1 LLTQIRIARGVVA
14 QRFGPGAK
22 VRDDMLGSFIRH
34 GLTAEEAR
42 SEIVV
47 QLYAPVPKFKLAQTD
62 EKHSMAGSDTA
73 AIAIR
78 IIVLYLITTPRVL
91 SKFRAEYSKAS
102 ISSPI
107 TDAEARNLPY
117 LQAIIKEGLRI
128 CPPVVGLQAKLVP
141 PGGDMINGQFV
152 PAGTKVGT
160 AVFGMMRNKKIF
172 GEDADVFR
180 PERWLDA
187 SPEKIKEREQA
198 VDLVFGS
205 GRFRCLGSSVALI
218 ELNKIFVEVSVD
230 VV

>member
-22 VRDDMLGSFIRH
+22 AGDDMLGSFIRH

-62 EKHSMAGSDTA
+62 EKHSMAGSDTTS
-73 AIAIR
+73 IAIR

-117 LQAIIKEGLRI
+117 LQAII
-128 CPPVVGLQAKLVP
+128 
-141 PGGDMINGQFV
+141 NGQFV

-160 AVFGMMRNKKIF
+160 AVFGMMRNKKLF
-172 GEDADVFR
+172 GEDVDIFR

-187 SPEKIKEREQA
+187 SPEKIKEREQV
-198 VDLVFGS
+198 VDLVFGT
-205 GRFRCLGSSVALI
+205 GRFRCLGSSIALI

>member
-1 LLTQIRIARGVVA
+1 
-14 QRFGPGAK
+14 
-22 VRDDMLGSFIRH
+22 
-34 GLTAEEAR
+34 
-42 SEIVV
+42 
-47 QLYAPVPKFKLAQTD
+47 
-62 EKHSMAGSDTA
+62 
-73 AIAIR
+73 
-78 IIVLYLITTPRVL
+78 LITTPRVL

-128 CPPVVGLQAKLVP
+128 WPPIVGLQGKLVP
-141 PGGDMINGQFV
+141 PGGDVINGHFV

-187 SPEKIKEREQA
+187 SPEKIKEREQT
-198 VDLVFGS
+198 VDLVFGA
-205 GRFRCLGSSVALI
+205 GRFKCLGNSVALI

>member
-1 LLTQIRIARGVVA
+1 
-14 QRFGPGAK
+14 
-22 VRDDMLGSFIRH
+22 
-34 GLTAEEAR
+34 
-42 SEIVV
+42 
-47 QLYAPVPKFKLAQTD
+47 
-62 EKHSMAGSDTA
+62 MAGSDTT
-73 AIAIR
+73 AIVIR

-107 TDAEARNLPY
+107 TDAEAKNLPY
-117 LQAIIKEGLRI
+117 LQAIIKEGFRI
-128 CPPVVGLQAKLVP
+128 WPPIVGLQAKLVP

-198 VDLVFGS
+198 VDLVFGT

-218 ELNKIFVEVSVD
+218 ELNKIFVEVSV
-230 VV
+230 VVV